1 MDIDEQD
8 QVYFSNEKQVFR
20 LNKNNELETV
30 WQSPIKEII
39 GLSAEVSTMTVTLAD
54 RDGYV
59 MNEIDLKTGSNRA
72 IFTGKDD
79 GKMLINASH
88 DFQQFLYLTEP
99 KRTRTLV
106 RLN

>member
-1 MDIDEQD
+1 
-8 QVYFSNEKQVFR
+8 
-20 LNKNNELETV
+20 LNKNKALETV
-30 WQSPIKEII
+30 WQSPTKEII
-39 GLSAEVSTMTVTLAD
+39 GLSAGATMMTVTLAD
-54 RDGYV
+54 KDGYE
-59 MNEIDLKTGSNRA
+59 MNEIDFKTGSNKT
-72 IFTGKDD
+72 IFNGKDD